1 MQSELL
7 NYVPVETFV
16 YPKYFKER
24 VPFISDECRFTPCG
38 WAKIEGQFYP
48 LGYKI
53 VTDEMKSLGLRKNPS
68 IMTFPIGEWVKLP
81 DEEVIVGK
89 KDAGGIWTAISKGS
103 IKTLK
108 NYMLEM
114 YAKETRAFLTAMD
127 RPVYANSY
135 RIKSQGVMLLEEIL

>member
-1 MQSELL
+1 MSELV
-7 NYVPVETFV
+7 NPAPPEV
-16 YPKYFKER
+16 YLYPNNFKNKS
-24 VPFISDECRFTPCG
+24 PFASEECEFIPCG
-38 WAKIEGQFYP
+38 WVKIEGQFYP

-53 VTDEMKSLGLRKNPS
+53 VTDEMKSLGLRKNPN
-68 IMTFPIGEWVKLP
+68 IMTFNVGEWAKLP

-89 KDAGGIWTAISKGS
+89 GDEGGIWTAISKGS

-114 YAKETRAFLTAMD
+114 YGKETRAFLTAMD